1 MNQRLVLAVAAVL
14 VTVSAAVAG
23 AGPLETRQMRLE
35 RQIHRGVVSGRLT
48 PAEARR
54 LQVRQHQIRFQIA
67 EARRDGRLTPR
78 ERERI
83 QDQLMRQEM
92 LIERFEHN
100 ARRS

>member
-23 AGPLETRQMRLE
+23 AGPLETRQMRLQRE
-35 RQIHRGVVSGRLT
+35 IRRGVATGQIT

-54 LQVRQHQIRFQIA
+54 LRVREQQIRFQIA
-67 EARRDGRLTPR
+67 EARRDGRMTPR

-83 QDQLMRQEM
+83 QREMMRQER
-92 LIERFEHN
+92 LIERAQHN
-100 ARRS
+100 AHRA